1 MATNIFPKKDSPKLR
16 QKHRDIDD

>member
-16 QKHRDIDD
+16 QKHRGIDD